1 MANFHIKSIKNFEVT
16 IIKSTFAAAKPIEMF
31 GSVAQLDRAT
41 AF

>member
-1 MANFHIKSIKNFEVT
+1 MVISQEFGLLNLKKDVFLLPAT
-16 IIKSTFAAAKPIEMF
+16 

>member
-1 MANFHIKSIKNFEVT
+1 MRLGVSQGGVVSFVGIVT
-16 IIKSTFAAAKPIEMF
+16 PPYRFRTD